1 MNLEIQAR
9 PRSGLFR
16 RPRIDNV
23 YYNYQ
28 SRFLQESFK
37 NYNRILIGILE
48 EIRPWQEKT
57 DGFGILSVFVTNS
70 SVVCFLDKIPTN
82 KVER

>member
-23 YYNYQ
+23 YNYQ